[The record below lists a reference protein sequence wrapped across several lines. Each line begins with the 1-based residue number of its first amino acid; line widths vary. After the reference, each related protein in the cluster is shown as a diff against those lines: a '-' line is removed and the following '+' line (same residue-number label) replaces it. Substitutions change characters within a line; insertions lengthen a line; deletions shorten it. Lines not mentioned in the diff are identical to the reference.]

1 MKSQLNNF
9 FFIKK
14 NPIKIKRF
22 FMTIKKSN
30 KNYHKKKC
38 NGTCEVCDCN
48 HNNISHP
55 LEGCPSGGVAK
66 IICHPELVEG
76 TK

>member
-1 MKSQLNNF
+1 MLKNYYKNTTTNHSKENSMKSQLNNC

-38 NGTCEVCDCN
+38 NGTCEVCDC
-48 HNNISHP
+48 
-55 LEGCPSGGVAK
+55 K
-66 IICHPELVEG
+66 TG
-76 TK
+76 TTTKTIH